1 MTSEE
6 QSKISLT
13 QGQLT
18 KEQIDLMLK
27 NLGIDITFVDEN
39 DNICYYS
46 DIKDRI
52 FPRSPEIIGK
62 KVQNCHPPQS
72 IHVVNDILRNFREKK
87 KDIAE
92 FWLQVDG
99 KFVYIRYFPVYDQ
112 GGEYKGVIEVSQE
125 ISAIMKLE
133 GEKRLLDW

>member
-1 MTSEE
+1 MNDKE
-6 QSKISLT
+6 QIKISLT
-13 QGQLT
+13 QGKLT
-18 KEQIDLMLK
+18 EKQIDLMLK
-27 NLGIDITFVDEN
+27 NLGLDITFVDEN

-52 FPRSPEIIGK
+52 FPRSPDIIGK

-72 IHVVNDILRNFREKK
+72 IHVVNDILRSFKDKE

-92 FWLQVDG
+92 FWLRVDG
-99 KFVYIRYFPVYDQ
+99 KFVYIRYFPLYDQ
-112 GGEYKGVIEVSQE
+112 REEYKGVIEVSQE
-125 ISAIMKLE
+125 ISGIKKLE